1 MNFLRWRE
9 FHCLA
14 ARHVLLQVTR
24 RALVSRVIP
33 TAGELAGRMP
43 RLDLGRAVPF
53 TSKFSKPTNSFEQSG
68 IFACAL
74 GFWLRFGVAKSEN
87 EFAEA
92 PPEHTTRLI
101 HEVENF
107 ENRNFALKL
116 KLWHV

>member
-1 MNFLRWRE
+1 MA
-9 FHCLA
+9 CLDFGPA
-14 ARHVLLQVTR
+14 APL
-24 RALVSRVIP
+24 
-33 TAGELAGRMP
+33 
-43 RLDLGRAVPF
+43 

-92 PPEHTTRLI
+92 PVEHNMGLV
-101 HEVENF
+101 HEVENL
-107 ENRNFALKL
+107 ENRKFALKL

>member
-1 MNFLRWRE
+1 M
-9 FHCLA
+9 
-14 ARHVLLQVTR
+14 ARHVSLQVTR

-33 TAGELAGRMP
+33 TAGELAGRMAC
-43 RLDLGRAVPF
+43 LDFGGAAPS

-68 IFACAL
+68 FFACAL

-92 PPEHTTRLI
+92 PPEHTMGLV
-101 HEVENF
+101 HEVEKF
-107 ENRNFALKL
+107 ENRKFALKL